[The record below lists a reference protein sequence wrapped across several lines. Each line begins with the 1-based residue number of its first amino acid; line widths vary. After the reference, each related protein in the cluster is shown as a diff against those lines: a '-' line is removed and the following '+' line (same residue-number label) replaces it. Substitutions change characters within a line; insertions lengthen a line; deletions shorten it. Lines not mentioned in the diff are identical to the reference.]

1 MKRLFYLLILSQLF
15 FNGYSQEKKQ
25 NVTHYL
31 FSEFTKGV
39 VLMKTGVKNE
49 PLLNFNSLTEEMI
62 FENKGIKLAI
72 SNIEQIDTIYI
83 KGRKFFPL
91 NGKFFELILHSKY
104 DLYAEHKCCI
114 KDPGKPAAYGGSS
127 QTSATTTYSTFSS
140 GSQVYDLKLPESYE
154 TKAYTFYWLKK
165 NDELI
170 KFINL
175 RQLSKIFGVKSIQ
188 FKTYT
193 KEHDVSYDDQE
204 SLVGLI
210 RFLET
215 N

>member
-1 MKRLFYLLILSQLF
+1 MFYLLLLSLF
-15 FNGYSQEKKQ
+15 VFVGYSQEKMQ
-25 NVTHYL
+25 NITHYL
-31 FSEFTKGV
+31 FPEFTKGV

-49 PLLNFNSLTEEMI
+49 TLLNFNSLTEEMI
-62 FENKGIKLAI
+62 FENKGTKLAI
-72 SNIEQIDTIYI
+72 GNIDQIDSIYI

-91 NGKFFELILHSKY
+91 NGKFLELILHSKY
-104 DLYAEHKCCI
+104 DLYAEHKCSI

-127 QTSATTTYSTFSS
+127 QTSATTTYSTFFS
-140 GSQVYDLKLPESYE
+140 GSQVYDLKLPESFE

-170 KFINL
+170 KFISV
-175 RQLSKIFGVKSIQ
+175 RQLSKIFGEKSSQ
-188 FKTYT
+188 FKKYT
-193 KEHDVSYDDQE
+193 KENDVSYDDPE